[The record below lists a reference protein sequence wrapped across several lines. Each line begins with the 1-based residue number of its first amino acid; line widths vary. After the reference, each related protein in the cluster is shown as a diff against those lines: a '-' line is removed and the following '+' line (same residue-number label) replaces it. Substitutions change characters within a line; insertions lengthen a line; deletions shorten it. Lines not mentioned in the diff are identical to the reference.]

1 MAETIKNELNI
12 EQFEI
17 KEEVVSIQEEILP
30 SSTVKDTCT
39 VNLNKDY
46 IKMDNADIQGKLHN
60 YSIKCTWILGLRTLG
75 EPHVWPC
82 KAAHGLFLAPNI

>member
-1 MAETIKNELNI
+1 MNFFLIKLFSDRMAETIKEELNI

-39 VNLNKDY
+39 VNLNKDD
-46 IKMDNADIQGKLHN
+46 IKIENADIQGKLHN
-60 YSIKCTWILGLRTLG
+60 YSIKCTWILGYLDCAR
-75 EPHVWPC
+75 
-82 KAAHGLFLAPNI
+82 